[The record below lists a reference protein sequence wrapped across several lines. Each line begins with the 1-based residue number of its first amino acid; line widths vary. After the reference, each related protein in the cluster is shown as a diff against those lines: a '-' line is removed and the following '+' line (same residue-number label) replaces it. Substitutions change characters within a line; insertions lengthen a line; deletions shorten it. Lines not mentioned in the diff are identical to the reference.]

1 MEEDADIDDVWDPVV
16 ETMLNRTKDSNVSCR
31 VFAITSLKRL
41 HDPEDKKDRAT
52 VEFKF
57 LMRCDTSERVR
68 MAALNNVGI
77 SRVTLNDVLLCLRDK
92 DYKVRIKA
100 FEVINECIAINNLT
114 LDQRMDVLA
123 AGFEDRNEKVF
134 KACQKLV
141 TKSWYRQ
148 RNYNPEK
155 LLQALDIE
163 SSERGEKIGE
173 YVVQS
178 LILAAFNSTSGAGRD
193 AEELMDATGK
203 VKTKEYEVYQA
214 DLTPESVL
222 FWRGQCEMFQGTAQL
237 SKNLNIS
244 DDLRETKLESLIGP
258 LVEFCERIE
267 KVWRNSCADQ
277 TSIDK
282 DEQEEADVADMLGDL
297 SIDDS
302 SDEEDDSADRKRR
315 TAGGAGP
322 RHSTLSDRTDKDE
335 QDRADFAIAQ
345 EFVCRQLLICAEII
359 RLRGRDGKATFD
371 RLAVQAIAGGGDTD
385 ERHR

>member
-1 MEEDADIDDVWDPVV
+1 
-16 ETMLNRTKDSNVSCR
+16 
-31 VFAITSLKRL
+31 
-41 HDPEDKKDRAT
+41 
-52 VEFKF
+52 
-57 LMRCDTSERVR
+57 

-134 KACQKLV
+134 KACQNLV

-178 LILAAFNSTSGAGRD
+178 LILAAFNST
-193 AEELMDATGK
+193 TGWQGYRGIYGCNWQSQDK
-203 VKTKEYEVYQA
+203 RVRGLPSRFDSRKCI
-214 DLTPESVL
+214 VL
-222 FWRGQCEMFQGTAQL
+222 AGQCEMFQGTAEL

-244 DDLRETKLESLIGP
+244 DDLKETKLESLIGP

-282 DEQEEADVADMLGDL
+282 DEQEEANVADMLGDL

-315 TAGGAGP
+315 TAGGG
-322 RHSTLSDRTDKDE
+322 
-335 QDRADFAIAQ
+335 RAAPFN
-345 EFVCRQLLICAEII
+345 
-359 RLRGRDGKATFD
+359 
-371 RLAVQAIAGGGDTD
+371 AV
-385 ERHR
+385 

>member
-1 MEEDADIDDVWDPVV
+1 MP
-16 ETMLNRTKDSNVSCR
+16 R
-31 VFAITSLKRL
+31 VRDHIAENL
-41 HDPEDKKDRAT
+41 HDQRQKSQAT

-178 LILAAFNSTSGAGRD
+178 LILAAFNSTSGASRD
-193 AEELMDATGK
+193 TEEFMDATGK
-203 VKTKEYEVYQA
+203 AKTKEYEVKP
-214 DLTPESVL
+214 LTPESVL
-222 FWRGQCEMFQGTAQL
+222 FWRGQCEMFQGTAEL

-244 DDLRETKLESLIGP
+244 DDLKETKLESLIGP

-282 DEQEEADVADMLGDL
+282 DEQEEANVADMLGDL

-322 RHSTLSDRTDKDE
+322 RHSTLSDRGQDSRPHE
-335 QDRADFAIAQ
+335 QAQ
-345 EFVCRQLLICAEII
+345 VCHRQRSAPII
-359 RLRGRDGKATFD
+359 RPRTMGRQ
-371 RLAVQAIAGGGDTD
+371 RLIDFYPAIAGGGDAD